1 MQDIFMKWEP
11 GFNLGIEIID
21 EQHKKIV
28 ELINRLN
35 IAVLNKDA
43 DLKIKGLLDEMT
55 DYADYH
61 FKTEESYFREYHYP
75 LLEEHMNQHNA
86 FIEKVKDFK
95 AKYEAGQSITY
106 RLMNYLRK
114 WLTNHILDSD
124 REYVD
129 IIKSKLSAKK

>member
-11 GFNLGIEIID
+11 GFNLGIEKID
-21 EQHKKIV
+21 NQHKKIV
-28 ELINRLN
+28 ELINVLN
-35 IAVLNKDA
+35 SAVMNKDA
-43 DLKIKGLLDEMT
+43 DLKISSMLDEMT

-61 FKTEESYFREYHYP
+61 FKTEEAYFKEFQFP
-75 LLEEHMNQHNA
+75 LLEEHINQHNA
-86 FIEKVKDFK
+86 FIEKVKEFK
-95 AKYEAGQSITY
+95 AKHEAGTSITF

-129 IIKSKLSAKK
+129 IIKSHLAAKK